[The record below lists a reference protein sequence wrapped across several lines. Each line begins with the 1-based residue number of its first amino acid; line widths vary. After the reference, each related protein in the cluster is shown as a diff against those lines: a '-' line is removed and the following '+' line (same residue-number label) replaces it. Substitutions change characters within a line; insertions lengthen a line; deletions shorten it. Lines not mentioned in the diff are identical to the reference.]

1 MKWKSDVKIERGEGT
16 WLSRQNQRKRV
27 HPEDE
32 IILEWIET
40 GISDEELL
48 KKVCGQLEED
58 EISSGFR
65 LAQFVED
72 YSDFIADGEKSK
84 VFEI

>member
-1 MKWKSDVKIERGEGT
+1 MRWKSDVKIERGEGT
-16 WLSRQNQRKRV
+16 WLSLKDQRKRV

-32 IILEWIET
+32 IILEWIEA

-72 YSDFIADGEKSK
+72 YSDYIADGERSK
-84 VFEI
+84 VFEV

>member
-1 MKWKSDVKIERGEGT
+1 MKWKSDVKIERQEGI
-16 WLSRQNQRKRV
+16 WLSCKDLRKKV
-27 HPEDE
+27 DPDDE
-32 IILEWIET
+32 IILEWMDA

-48 KKVCGQLEED
+48 KKVSEHLEED

-72 YSDFIADGEKSK
+72 YSDFIADGERSK
-84 VFEI
+84 IFEA